1 MFTPIIRAERAFQR
15 RALRGAGWLSSP
27 LVFGLLIGGASAAGL
42 MLPYAGTWAALTG
55 ARLSQ
60 TIDTLRGIQAV
71 LTMLLILNLFGDYW
85 RMVGG
90 AVRGASVA
98 LTREYQARTWESLIL
113 TGVSARR
120 LVIGKWWGV
129 LRAVWQGERRMLM
142 IRAVAFLW
150 LLSPLSNADID
161 EFRIISAQVIGMAL
175 LVALLTP
182 PLMSGFAAALGMM
195 VSAIVRREAISARAG
210 MGVLLV
216 VTLVVQMT
224 IVIVGAGSGQS
235 ILKLLSAL
243 LPLEGGILTVMSLGF
258 DMGGIYGEPA
268 TVSIEG
274 LLMTATVLIALSAA
288 ALYAAVLIV
297 RQQGALAHD

>member
-1 MFTPIIRAERAFQR
+1 MFNPIIRAERAFQGRTLR
-15 RALRGAGWLSSP
+15 RPGWLSSP
-27 LVFGLLIGGASAAGL
+27 LVFGLLIGGSSAAGL
-42 MLPYAGTWAALTG
+42 MLPYAGTWAARTG
-55 ARLSQ
+55 ATLFDTSSTLS
-60 TIDTLRGIQAV
+60 RIQSV
-71 LTMLLILNLFGDYW
+71 LTLLVILNLFADYW
-85 RMVGG
+85 RVVGG

-150 LLSPLSNADID
+150 LLSPLANADID

-182 PLMSGFAAALGMM
+182 PLMSGFAAALGIM
-195 VSAIVRREAISARAG
+195 VSAVVRREAISVRAG
-210 MGVLLV
+210 MGGLLL

-224 IVIVGAGSGQS
+224 TVIVGAAAGQS
-235 ILKLLSAL
+235 MLKLFSAL
-243 LPLEGGILTVMSLGF
+243 VPLEGGILTVMSLGF
-258 DMGGIYGEPA
+258 DMGGIYGEPV

-274 LLMTATVLIALSAA
+274 LLMTTAVLIALSAA
-288 ALYAAVLIV
+288 ALYAAVLMA
-297 RQQGALAHD
+297 RRQGALAHD